1 MKVVWV
7 SGSECNGR
15 RGDEPTTVRRN
26 EEEEAGRDVEVTGLM
41 SGSDSHRKSSRRHG
55 SRKRESGPTSGSGA
69 AEAAVAAPE
78 MPIVIPDG
86 KGGWQWRG
94 RLEGPGIIFY
104 PSDGFRGSRAEQ
116 I

>member
-1 MKVVWV
+1 M
-7 SGSECNGR
+7 SGSE
-15 RGDEPTTVRRN
+15 
-26 EEEEAGRDVEVTGLM
+26 
-41 SGSDSHRKSSRRHG
+41 SHRKSSRRHG
-55 SRKRESGPTSGSGA
+55 SRKRESGSTSGSGA

-94 RLEGPGIIFY
+94 RLGIIFH
-104 PSDGFRGSRAEQ
+104 PSDGIRGSQASQ